1 MTHLFRLRPRRR
13 RTAPA
18 LLGLL
23 VAGLGGVLLTARP
36 LPVNAGFSGT
46 SLPGLGMGRVWDV
59 AIDPAD
65 PNIALAATD
74 IGVFR
79 SADAG
84 QTWSATPLRGSRVW
98 TVGFDQRAPHPA
110 FAGLSGRGISRS
122 DDGGTSWVDDSAG
135 LSSLDVRRLAFGLDG
150 IAAGTANGV
159 ALTADGK
166 AWRGAGLE
174 GYAIS
179 GLAVAANAP
188 QFTLVAGVDGG
199 DTSKGFL
206 FRNTGGGVTWEV
218 LKDGLPDTGVVS
230 SVVAGP
236 LPQSAQKRPL
246 LVTLDTGTYHSV
258 DGGTTWSLSQGIPT
272 QPTVVRLTTAAFS
285 PLDPNLVYAGGD
297 AGGSSSGS
305 ALLRST
311 DGGGTFTA
319 AEDGLP
325 KQHNVEALAVG
336 SSTPPLVL
344 AAIDPNGAV
353 ASVQREQDATAPSP
367 AAQVGEAT
375 GQPIPSVLPTPSP
388 TARPRATPLAAGA
401 GGGSRSLP
409 RLFQWPLPLAAEL
422 LVVVAVAYA
431 AVRWRHRYLDVEGP
445 P

>member
-1 MTHLFRLRPRRR
+1 MITHRLRLRPRRL
-13 RTAPA
+13 AASASLGVLVAAVGA
-18 LLGLL
+18 LLLSGP
-23 VAGLGGVLLTARP
+23 P
-36 LPVNAGFSGT
+36 LRASAGFSGT
-46 SLPGLGMGRVWDV
+46 SLPGLGMSRIWDV

-74 IGVFR
+74 TGVYR
-79 SADAG
+79 SANAG
-84 QTWSATPLRGSRVW
+84 ESWARTALTGTRVW
-98 TVGFDQRAPHPA
+98 TVGFDQRAPNAA

-122 DDGGTSWVDDSAG
+122 DDGGTTWVDDSAG
-135 LSSLDVRRLAFGLDG
+135 LTSLDVRKLAFGLDG
-150 IAAGTANGV
+150 IAAGTSNGV
-159 ALTADGK
+159 SLTVDGK
-166 AWRGAGLE
+166 TWRGAGLD

-218 LKDGLPDTGVVS
+218 LKDGLPDNGVVS

-236 LPQSAQKRPL
+236 LPQNAQKRPL
-246 LVTLDTGTYHSV
+246 LVTLDSGTYHSV
-258 DGGTTWSLSQGIPT
+258 DGGTTWSLSQGIPS

-285 PLDPNLVYAGGD
+285 PLDPNLVYAGSD
-297 AGGSSSGS
+297 AGGSSSGG

-311 DGGGTFTA
+311 DGGGSFTT

-336 SSTPPLVL
+336 RAVPPLVL
-344 AAIDPNGAV
+344 AAIDPNGMT
-353 ASVQREQDATAPSP
+353 ASVQREQDTSAPSP

-388 TARPRATPLAAGA
+388 TPRARATPVPAGSA
-401 GGGSRSLP
+401 GGPRSLP
-409 RLFQWPLPLAAEL
+409 RLLQWPLPLAAEL
-422 LVVVAVAYA
+422 LVLVAAAYA
-431 AVRWRHRYLDVEGP
+431 ALRWRQRYLDVEGP